1 MPLEQ
6 DQILQHLQI
15 CDECLKLYH
24 LAVSDKALIERF
36 FSELESGNDEISIP
50 GFQPLSKKR
59 NRNKFWIFAPIIVAA
74 SIIGFIILFQLG
86 RDRNVNKIPEAE
98 IIMYEFQEGKDLN
111 KIWHEKTQILLIQDK
126 QGNVIQPIITN

>member
-1 MPLEQ
+1 
-6 DQILQHLQI
+6 
-15 CDECLKLYH
+15 
-24 LAVSDKALIERF
+24 
-36 FSELESGNDEISIP
+36 
-50 GFQPLSKKR
+50 
-59 NRNKFWIFAPIIVAA
+59 VAA